1 MLSLKYLIFNFD
13 NESHEPTSDQS
24 KLKTD
29 KPFDTSLSKIALSML
44 SDLMFDIFFFKK
56 AFRIN

>member
-13 NESHEPTSDQS
+13 EPTSDQS